1 MLGGG
6 KEVSHARRN
15 GIIRNRLRTSLF
27 AEKVQRP
34 YIVKARPPA
43 TIAVLDLQFEGR
55 DHQPPAVYRD
65 RVEFICDSSKDVSN
79 TMIDAGFDIPA
90 YKVTRLLLGMGIE
103 RLRLDELEMHAAERV
118 DSISILLHGL
128 QSYSEGLP

>member
-1 MLGGG
+1 VLGGG
-6 KEVSHARRN
+6 EEVSHARRN
-15 GIIRNRLRTSLF
+15 GIMRNRLRTSLF

-65 RVEFICDSSKDVSN
+65 RVEFSCDSSKDVSQ
-79 TMIDAGFDIPA
+79 TLFYAGFDIPA
-90 YKVTRLLLGMGIE
+90 YRATRLLLGMGIG
-103 RLRLDELEMHAAERV
+103 RLRLNELEMHA
-118 DSISILLHGL
+118 DG
-128 QSYSEGLP
+128 